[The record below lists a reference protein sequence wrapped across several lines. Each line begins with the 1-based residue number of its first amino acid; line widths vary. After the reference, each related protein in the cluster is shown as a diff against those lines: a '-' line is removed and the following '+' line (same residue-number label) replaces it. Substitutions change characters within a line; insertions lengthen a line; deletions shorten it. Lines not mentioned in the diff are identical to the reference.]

1 MKYVILKIVG
11 GDVFMLTLSV
21 SNLRKD
27 IYNVINQT
35 IKFNEP
41 VHVNAKEGNAVIISE
56 EDYNSLIETL
66 YLSSIPGMKESLT
79 EAKNAPDDDFVD
91 ADEVEW

>member
-1 MKYVILKIVG
+1 
-11 GDVFMLTLSV
+11 MLTLSV

-27 IYNVINQT
+27 LYNIINQT
-35 IKFNEP
+35 IKYDEP

-56 EDYNSLIETL
+56 NDYNSLLETL
-66 YLSSIPGMKESLT
+66 YISSIPGMKESLI
-79 EAKNAPDDDFVD
+79 EMKNASEDEFVN